1 MLVSQESRRNLSHM
15 SISPFQSRW
24 LLFLSLS
31 LSSLATHAQAHS
43 MKQVRGEI
51 STGHGTWQSS
61 IWLEAWALY
70 PEDGPKIPSGTPG
83 DPHTAGLAW
92 VEKLDP
98 ADHAVMRKVAAEFL
112 SETLQLTLNGQ
123 RLESEYRFP
132 EYTVE
137 LPLLKENDA
146 GNALIRVDLQGKIP
160 PGLAGP
166 LALTWQDDEDE
177 PLALLIKTP
186 EVREIQIPPRQ
197 APVVLMNLDVT
208 GTASAS
214 TDSSLFTWI
223 IAGFKHILPLGVDHI
238 FFILGLFFLQPK
250 WKPLLWQTSA
260 FTIAHTITLALVV
273 MGVFTLSPKIVEP
286 MIALSIAYVG
296 IENLWVKELKP
307 WRVGLVFALGLL
319 HGMGF
324 ASVMKE
330 LELPKDQLIQ
340 PLVGFN
346 LGVECG
352 QITVLVSAF
361 ALTFWFIKKP
371 AFTNIRKFASAIIG
385 LTGLYWTVERI
396 WF

>member
-1 MLVSQESRRNLSHM
+1 
-15 SISPFQSRW
+15 
-24 LLFLSLS
+24 
-31 LSSLATHAQAHS
+31 

-51 STGHGTWQSS
+51 SAGHSTWQGS

-83 DPHTAGLAW
+83 DPHTAGLDW

-112 SETLQLTLNGQ
+112 TETFQLTLNGQ
-123 RLESEYRFP
+123 RLECEYCFP

-137 LPLLKENDA
+137 LPVLKENDA
-146 GNALIRVDLQGKIP
+146 GNALIRIDLQGKLP

-166 LALTWQDDEDE
+166 LALTWQDDENE

-186 EVREIQIPPRQ
+186 EIREIQIPPRQ

-214 TDSSLFTWI
+214 TDSSLLTWI

-273 MGVFTLSPKIVEP
+273 LGVFTLSPKIVEP

-352 QITVLVSAF
+352 QITVLASAF

-371 AFTNIRKFASAIIG
+371 AFFTVRKVASAIIG